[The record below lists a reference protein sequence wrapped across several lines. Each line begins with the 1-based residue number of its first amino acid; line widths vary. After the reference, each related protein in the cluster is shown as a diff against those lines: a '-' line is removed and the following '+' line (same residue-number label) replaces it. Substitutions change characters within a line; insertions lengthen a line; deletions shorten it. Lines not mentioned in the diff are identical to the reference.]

1 MSDRPE
7 AGRSGGPLNSEGK
20 GQPVRRV
27 LVFAIVSLALIMM
40 SVDSTIVATALHA
53 LQHGLHTSINW
64 AGWTITAYA
73 FGIVLMLP
81 VSGELSERYG
91 ALKVFLISVVA
102 FTVASLFCGLADNI
116 YLLIALRA
124 IQAVGGAGFTPSATA
139 IIVDRFGDKRDLAV
153 SLFGS
158 IFSIGAMIGPIFGG
172 LFVSYWSW
180 RGIFFVNVPIGL
192 IVIVLAL
199 RFIPRDPPPERESRP
214 GIDII
219 GMAMLGAGLFAAM
232 LPASYLGEK
241 DASVWSP
248 MFLIPATVA
257 IVLLWAFFHHIHRSA
272 SPFIAPRL
280 IHGPGFGPVNLING
294 LYGGVSAGAVALV
307 PLYAINRYGLNA
319 LDSGTLLFAEGAAAI
334 VLSLVAALA
343 LRRTGYRAPMFI
355 GNVIIAVGLLLLARR
370 PPTGISPYMWLAF
383 SAFLLG
389 AGVGAINPASRNSGL
404 QMEPERSSTIAALR
418 SMIMQIGTIAIVTI
432 ATAILAT
439 SKDPGI
445 SQGWIFL
452 VTALLFVVC
461 MPLVALVPEHRG
473 SW

>member
-1 MSDRPE
+1 MQKMSDRPE

-91 ALKVFLISVVA
+91 ALKVFLISIVA

-124 IQAVGGAGFTPSATA
+124 IQAVGGAGCTPSATA

-180 RGIFFVNVPIGL
+180 RGIFFVNVPIGVLL
-192 IVIVLAL
+192 ILLCLRYVPPDRKRPDGAQRPMDIVGMSLLGVGTLAL
-199 RFIPRDPPPERESRP
+199 
-214 GIDII
+214 
-219 GMAMLGAGLFAAM
+219 MLGV
-232 LPASYLGEK
+232 SYLGEAG
-241 DASVWSP
+241 ASASSP
-248 MFLIPATVA
+248 LFVA
-257 IVLLWAFFHHIHRSA
+257 PVAVGVLGLAQFARHIHRVPD
-272 SPFIAPRL
+272 PFITPRF
-280 IHGPGFGPVNLING
+280 IAGRGFGAVNVINIV
-294 LYGGVSAGAVALV
+294 YGGA
-307 PLYAINRYGLNA
+307 
-319 LDSGTLLFAEGAAAI
+319 
-334 VLSLVAALA
+334 
-343 LRRTGYRAPMFI
+343 
-355 GNVIIAVGLLLLARR
+355 
-370 PPTGISPYMWLAF
+370 
-383 SAFLLG
+383 
-389 AGVGAINPASRNSGL
+389 
-404 QMEPERSSTIAALR
+404 
-418 SMIMQIGTIAIVTI
+418 
-432 ATAILAT
+432 
-439 SKDPGI
+439 
-445 SQGWIFL
+445 
-452 VTALLFVVC
+452 
-461 MPLVALVPEHRG
+461 
-473 SW
+473 